1 MARHTGFP
9 KGVAVFVGLYL
20 LACGGAAVVQRNGE
34 FVFYLVVMLV
44 LVAMVYGVHRRV
56 GFSSL
61 VLWLLAVWGLLHM
74 AGGTVPIPMSLAQ
87 TENETAVL
95 YSLRPWSWLPRYDQV
110 THAFGFFC
118 ATLACGEAL
127 LAAARPV
134 RVGVGFACAC
144 GLMGM
149 GFGALN
155 EVVEFVAVMTLPN
168 TNVGGYVNT
177 GWDLVSNTVGAG
189 VGALVVL
196 GRGVGAAGIR
206 SGG

>member
-1 MARHTGFP
+1 MAQHSGFP
-9 KGVAVFVGLYL
+9 KGVAAFAGIYL
-20 LACGGAAVVQRNGE
+20 LGFGGTAVVQRNGE

-44 LVAMVYGVHRRV
+44 LVGMVYGVHRRV
-56 GFSSL
+56 GFSPL

-74 AGGTVPIPMSLAQ
+74 AGGTVPIPMSVAE

-95 YSLRPWSWLPRYDQV
+95 YSLRPWAWLPRYDQV

-118 ATLACGEAL
+118 ATVASGEAL
-127 LAAARPV
+127 LAATRPG

-144 GLMGM
+144 GLMGV

-155 EVVEFVAVMTLPN
+155 EVVEFIAVLTLPD

-177 GWDLVSNTVGAG
+177 GWDLVSNTVGASL
-189 VGALVVL
+189 GALAVAARGGGPSA
-196 GRGVGAAGIR
+196 GRAA
-206 SGG
+206 